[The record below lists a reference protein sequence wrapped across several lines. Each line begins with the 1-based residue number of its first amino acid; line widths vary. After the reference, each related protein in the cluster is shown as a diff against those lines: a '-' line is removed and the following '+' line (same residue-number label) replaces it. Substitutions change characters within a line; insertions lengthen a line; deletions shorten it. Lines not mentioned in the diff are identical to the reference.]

1 MCWRAAAGAAA
12 VGSAVCVTGTAIV
25 GPIGH
30 AGPSWR
36 AATIADML
44 ELDERVV
51 VPDAEQYNASL
62 VRRDDATE
70 SLATFWVRFDAE
82 PTPFTA
88 GQYMT
93 IGVFVEGEAGAP
105 PRIVQRPYSVA
116 SPPAV
121 AGSDGYEMYVRLV
134 EGGLFTPLLWR
145 LPIGHRMRMI
155 GPKGKFTLEPDDDRT
170 HLFISS
176 GTGNAPFVAM
186 MRQLLIDGG
195 PRKTVFLN
203 GVSYQRDL
211 GYRELVEGW
220 ERDGGY
226 PVTFIPTVSRPDA
239 PDNAGWAGRTG
250 RVESIVAPVMDELGL
265 TPDDTIAYICGNP
278 DMIISA
284 EETLLARGFPEAQ
297 VKKELYW
304 PKGKE
309 PTGGGTSTDE

>member
-1 MCWRAAAGAAA
+1 
-12 VGSAVCVTGTAIV
+12 
-25 GPIGH
+25 
-30 AGPSWR
+30 
-36 AATIADML
+36 ML

-51 VPDAEQYNASL
+51 IPDAPQYNAAL
-62 VRRDDATE
+62 VHREDATE

-82 PTPFTA
+82 PTPFLA

-145 LPIGHRMRMI
+145 LPVGHRMRMI

-186 MRQLLIDGG
+186 MRQLLVDGA

-203 GVSYQRDL
+203 GVSYERDL
-211 GYRELVEGW
+211 GYRSLVDGW
-220 ERDGGY
+220 ERDSKAGGGY
-226 PVTFIPTVSRPDA
+226 PVTFIPTVSRPKA
-239 PDNAGWAGRTG
+239 PENAGWTGRLG
-250 RVESIVAPVMDELGL
+250 RVESIVAPVCDELGL
-265 TPDDTIAYICGNP
+265 TPDNTIAYICGNP
-278 DMIISA
+278 DMIVAA
-284 EETLLARGFPEAQ
+284 EETLLARGFAEEQ

-309 PTGGGTSTDE
+309 PRGPGGTE